1 MPHREASFTDKFLRH
16 HHHHSHHHSHRDKD
30 REGISASSSRRR
42 SRDHAASTSASG
54 SNGVNEESEQL
65 AGGSMDVHVRVHSAE
80 QFWHELELIADI
92 PESPTLAQ
100 LDGTLRMF
108 VTFCAAYHDRY
119 LTSPTE
125 IQHAVELILDSE
137 LFTFHY
143 ERMVGIMMSDAQEN
157 TNPHDLYI
165 LYHIIWYYGHRHPSL
180 FRSHRKWRKLL
191 PTLGEVVGLD
201 CDEQNFVLGLPPI
214 EARLRLPATHLMYE
228 VCRVQKLTPDEL
240 SQFDDSFIDHLF
252 DLVETTRDMQ
262 DERLNYAVIKLI
274 VALNEQ
280 FMVSSLPSRSSTS
293 GPERG
298 GPPTKGE
305 SNGIIGIGI
314 DNQINGDGKSITSP
328 SDIKVFDE
336 PESAISS
343 SFRSH
348 SQPNSASLLSP
359 DMNVSSGSG
368 GHMRNHYRARS
379 GTMAS
384 SAYHHDHSEE
394 AKKNNRVLVVLMRR
408 LGSSKTFGENM
419 IFMLNRAENT
429 PDDLCVQLLI
439 LKILYLLFTTPGTQ
453 EYFFTNDLRV
463 LLDVFIRELVD
474 LPEECEALRHT
485 YLRVLYPLLNHTQ
498 LRSDPYKRPQIKL
511 VLNSLIANNHIKEVN
526 ATTTR
531 LVERCTAEPRKLE
544 RSHSAENVRNAQRQ
558 ESTSS
563 TISLDSIA
571 SALPKSLCS
580 TSIYTSRD
588 PIRQSSLNDVS
599 ASLSMPGR
607 DRPSSSASSYTHP
620 NNSSQEILR
629 SETSTPPLGS
639 AGISPSTPPKGRRKA
654 PAPPKNKASRKL
666 SDASWTSFD
675 SEHTNN
681 EDDGTIT
688 TTSPLSSSGI
698 LVDRGGKGVP
708 PPIIEINH
716 IPIHQESAEGSPRVK
731 NGWITFS
738 A

>member
-1 MPHREASFTDKFLRH
+1 MPHREASFTDKYLRH
-16 HHHHSHHHSHRDKD
+16 HHHHHHSHRDKD
-30 REGISASSSRRR
+30 GHSYRRR
-42 SRDHAASTSASG
+42 SRDRTSSS
-54 SNGVNEESEQL
+54 SNGVIEEPEQIV
-65 AGGSMDVHVRVHSAE
+65 GGSMDVHVRVHSSE
-80 QFWHELELIADI
+80 QFWHELELIVDI

-108 VTFCAAYHDRY
+108 VTFCAAYHDKY
-119 LTSPTE
+119 LSSANE

-143 ERMVGIMMSDAQEN
+143 ERMVGIIMSDAQEN

-165 LYHIIWYYGHRHPSL
+165 LYHMIWYYGHRHPSL

-191 PTLGEVVGLD
+191 PTLGEIVGLD
-201 CDEQNFVLGLPPI
+201 CDEQHFEMGLPPI

-280 FMVSSLPSRSSTS
+280 FMVSSLPSKTSSAS
-293 GPERG
+293 NQAIQSS
-298 GPPTKGE
+298 KGE
-305 SNGIIGIGI
+305 
-314 DNQINGDGKSITSP
+314 T
-328 SDIKVFDE
+328 
-336 PESAISS
+336 
-343 SFRSH
+343 
-348 SQPNSASLLSP
+348 
-359 DMNVSSGSG
+359 
-368 GHMRNHYRARS
+368 
-379 GTMAS
+379 
-384 SAYHHDHSEE
+384 
-394 AKKNNRVLVVLMRR
+394 KKNNRVLVVLMRR

-429 PDDLCVQLLI
+429 PDDLCAQLLI

-474 LPEECEALRHT
+474 LPDECEALRHT

-511 VLNSLIANNHIKEVN
+511 VLSSLIANNHIREVN

-558 ESTSS
+558 ESASS

-571 SALPKSLCS
+571 SALPKSLGS

-588 PIRQSSLNDVS
+588 PVRQSSLNDVS
-599 ASLSMPGR
+599 ASLTMPGR
-607 DRPSSSASSYTHP
+607 DRPSSSASTYSHP
-620 NNSSQEILR
+620 NNSSQEIIR
-629 SETSTPPLGS
+629 SENSTPPPGS
-639 AGISPSTPPKGRRKA
+639 AGFSPTTPPKGRRKA
-654 PAPPKNKASRKL
+654 PAPPKTKPNRKM
-666 SDASWTSFD
+666 SNASWTSFD

-681 EDDGTIT
+681 EEDGTFT
-688 TTSPLSSSGI
+688 ATSPMSSSGI
-698 LVDRGGKGVP
+698 LIDRGGKNVP

-716 IPIHQESAEGSPRVK
+716 IPMQRESTEEAQKPVK

-738 A
+738 T

>member
-1 MPHREASFTDKFLRH
+1 MPHREPTFTDRHLH
-16 HHHHSHHHSHRDKD
+16 HHHHNHHHHHRKD
-30 REGISASSSRRR
+30 AASLSRRR
-42 SRDHAASTSASG
+42 SKDQSSTTPT
-54 SNGVNEESEQL
+54 NGHGTVTEEPEPL
-65 AGGSMDVHVRVHSAE
+65 AGGSMDVHVRVHNSE
-80 QFWHELELIADI
+80 QFWHELELIANI
-92 PESPTLAQ
+92 PDSPTLAQ

-108 VTFCAAYHDRY
+108 VTFCAAYHDKY
-119 LTSPTE
+119 VTSPSD
-125 IQHAVELILDSE
+125 IRHAIELILDSE

-143 ERMVGIMMSDAQEN
+143 ERMVGIIMVDAQEN

-165 LYHIIWYYGHRHPSL
+165 LYHIIFYYGQKHPSL

-191 PTLGEVVGLD
+191 PTLGEVVGLEI
-201 CDEQNFVLGLPPI
+201 DEQNFVLGLPPI

-228 VCRVQKLTPDEL
+228 VCRVQKLTSEEL
-240 SQFDDSFIDHLF
+240 SQFDDTFIDHLF
-252 DLVETTRDMQ
+252 DLVELTRDLQ

-280 FMVSSLPSRSSTS
+280 FMVATLPPKSHPHPTSNST
-293 GPERG
+293 PIDTG
-298 GPPTKGE
+298 GEG
-305 SNGIIGIGI
+305 NGN
-314 DNQINGDGKSITSP
+314 DSV
-328 SDIKVFDE
+328 KVFDE
-336 PESAISS
+336 PKTSN
-343 SFRSH
+343 
-348 SQPNSASLLSP
+348 QLLLSP
-359 DMNVSSGSG
+359 ESISNPTFPNNT
-368 GHMRNHYRARS
+368 RNHHRARS
-379 GTMAS
+379 GTTIS

-429 PDDLCVQLLI
+429 PDDLCMQLLI

-531 LVERCTAEPRKLE
+531 LVERCMSEQRKLE
-544 RSHSAENVRNAQRQ
+544 RSHSAENVRNAVRQ

-563 TISLDSIA
+563 TISLDSLQT
-571 SALPKSLCS
+571 ALPPSCTSKNN

-588 PIRQSSLNDVS
+588 PVRQSSLNDIS
-599 ASLSMPGR
+599 ASLTTTGK
-607 DRPSSSASSYTHP
+607 DRPSSQASTYD
-620 NNSSQEILR
+620 R
-629 SETSTPPLGS
+629 SDAATPPPPG
-639 AGISPSTPPKGRRKA
+639 AGAPSSPGKSGFMRRKPPLPPKHRKFS
-654 PAPPKNKASRKL
+654 N
-666 SDASWTSFD
+666 ASWTSFD
-675 SEHTNN
+675 SDK
-681 EDDGTIT
+681 EDPQGVISS
-688 TTSPLSSSGI
+688 SPLSTSGI
-698 LVDRGGKGVP
+698 LPDKEKNIKIP

-716 IPIHQESAEGSPRVK
+716 VPIQQESADTEKQREREQPVK

>member
-1 MPHREASFTDKFLRH
+1 MPQREPSFTDRH
-16 HHHHSHHHSHRDKD
+16 LHHHHSHHHHHHSHRK
-30 REGISASSSRRR
+30 ESTSRRR
-42 SRDHAASTSASG
+42 SKDQSSITPT
-54 SNGVNEESEQL
+54 NGHGLPVDEPL
-65 AGGSMDVHVRVHSAE
+65 AGGSMDVHVRVHSSE
-80 QFWHELELIADI
+80 QFWHELELIANI
-92 PESPTLAQ
+92 PDSPTLAQ

-108 VTFCAAYHDRY
+108 VAFCAAYHDTY
-119 LTSPTE
+119 LTSPSE
-125 IQHAVELILDSE
+125 IQHAIELILDCE

-143 ERMVGIMMSDAQEN
+143 ERMVGIIMSDAQEN

-165 LYHIIWYYGHRHPSL
+165 LYHIIWYYGQRHPSL

-201 CDEQNFVLGLPPI
+201 IDEQNFVLGLPPI

-228 VCRVQKLTPDEL
+228 VCRVQKLTSEEL
-240 SQFDDSFIDHLF
+240 SQFDDTFIDHLF
-252 DLVETTRDMQ
+252 DLVELTRDLQ

-280 FMVSSLPSRSSTS
+280 FMVATLPSKHHPGSTANSPLDSSSTEDKTVEVS
-293 GPERG
+293 G
-298 GPPTKGE
+298 KD
-305 SNGIIGIGI
+305 SV
-314 DNQINGDGKSITSP
+314 
-328 SDIKVFDE
+328 KVFDE
-336 PESAISS
+336 PKSS
-343 SFRSH
+343 SL
-348 SQPNSASLLSP
+348 LLSP
-359 DMNVSSGSG
+359 ESISTTTFPQNST
-368 GHMRNHYRARS
+368 RNHYRARS
-379 GTMAS
+379 GTTLS
-384 SAYHHDHSEE
+384 SAYQHDHSEE

-419 IFMLNRAENT
+419 IFMLNRAENS
-429 PDDLCVQLLI
+429 PDDLCMQLLI

-526 ATTTR
+526 STTTR
-531 LVERCTAEPRKLE
+531 LVERCMSEQRKLE
-544 RSHSAENVRNAQRQ
+544 RSHSAENVRNPTRQ

-563 TISLDSIA
+563 TLSLDA
-571 SALPKSLCS
+571 LKSALPSQLCGTKN

-588 PIRQSSLNDVS
+588 PVRQSSLNDVS
-599 ASLSMPGR
+599 ASLTATGK
-607 DRPSSSASSYTHP
+607 DRPSSQASTYD
-620 NNSSQEILR
+620 R
-629 SETSTPPLGS
+629 ADTSTPPPPGAPS
-639 AGISPSTPPKGRRKA
+639 SPGNGISSSPGKSGFMRRKA
-654 PAPPKNKASRKL
+654 PLPPKNRKF
-666 SDASWTSFD
+666 SNASWTSFD
-675 SEHTNN
+675 SDK
-681 EDDGTIT
+681 EDSQVISS
-688 TTSPLSSSGI
+688 SPLSTSGI
-698 LVDRGGKGVP
+698 LPDKNGMKIP

-716 IPIHQESAEGSPRVK
+716 MPIQQESANEETKREQPVK

>member
-1 MPHREASFTDKFLRH
+1 MPHREASFTDKYLRH
-16 HHHHSHHHSHRDKD
+16 HHHHHHSHRDKD
-30 REGISASSSRRR
+30 GHSYRRR
-42 SRDHAASTSASG
+42 SRDRTSSS
-54 SNGVNEESEQL
+54 SNGVIEEPEQIV
-65 AGGSMDVHVRVHSAE
+65 GGSMDVHVRVHSSE
-80 QFWHELELIADI
+80 QFWHELELIVDI

-108 VTFCAAYHDRY
+108 VTFCAAYHDKY
-119 LTSPTE
+119 LSSANE

-143 ERMVGIMMSDAQEN
+143 ERMVGIIMSDAQEN

-165 LYHIIWYYGHRHPSL
+165 LYHMIWYYGHRHPSL

-191 PTLGEVVGLD
+191 PTLGEIVGLD
-201 CDEQNFVLGLPPI
+201 CDEQHFEMGLPPI

-280 FMVSSLPSRSSTS
+280 FMVSSLPSKTSSAS
-293 GPERG
+293 NQAIQSS
-298 GPPTKGE
+298 KGE
-305 SNGIIGIGI
+305 SNGIIGIGLEK
-314 DNQINGDGKSITSP
+314 QINGDGKSITSP

-336 PESAISS
+336 PESAISN
-343 SFRSH
+343 SFKSH
-348 SQPNSASLLSP
+348 SQPKSGSLLSP
-359 DMNVSSGSG
+359 DMNNFG
-368 GHMRNHYRARS
+368 GAHVRNHFRARS
-379 GTMAS
+379 GTMS
-384 SAYHHDHSEE
+384 STYHHDHSEE

-429 PDDLCVQLLI
+429 PDDLCAQLLI

-474 LPEECEALRHT
+474 LPDECEALRHT

-511 VLNSLIANNHIKEVN
+511 VLSSLIANNHIREVN

-558 ESTSS
+558 ESASS

-571 SALPKSLCS
+571 SALPKSLGS

-588 PIRQSSLNDVS
+588 PVRQSSLNDVS
-599 ASLSMPGR
+599 ASLTMPGR
-607 DRPSSSASSYTHP
+607 DRPSSSASTYSHP
-620 NNSSQEILR
+620 NNSSQEIIR
-629 SETSTPPLGS
+629 SENSTPPPGS
-639 AGISPSTPPKGRRKA
+639 AGFSPTTPPKGRRKA
-654 PAPPKNKASRKL
+654 PAPPKTKPNRKM
-666 SDASWTSFD
+666 SNASWTSFD

-681 EDDGTIT
+681 EEDGTFT
-688 TTSPLSSSGI
+688 ATSPMSSSGI
-698 LVDRGGKGVP
+698 LIDRGGKNVP

-716 IPIHQESAEGSPRVK
+716 IPMQRESTEEAQKPVK

-738 A
+738 T

>member
-1 MPHREASFTDKFLRH
+1 MPHREASSSSSYSDRHLH
-16 HHHHSHHHSHRDKD
+16 HHHHSHHHHHRHKD
-30 REGISASSSRRR
+30 GSSRRR
-42 SRDHAASTSASG
+42 SSDHAFRTPT
-54 SNGVNEESEQL
+54 NGRAEGLVEEPQML
-65 AGGSMDVHVRVHSAE
+65 AGSSMDVHVRVHNVD
-80 QFWHELELIADI
+80 QFWHELELIANI
-92 PESPTLAQ
+92 PDSPTLAQ
-100 LDGTLRMF
+100 LDGTLRLF
-108 VTFCAAYHDRY
+108 VTFCAAYHDTY
-119 LTSPTE
+119 LTSAAE
-125 IQHAVELILDSE
+125 IQHAVELILESE

-143 ERMVGIMMSDAQEN
+143 ERMVGIIMSDAQEN

-191 PTLGEVVGLD
+191 PTLGEVVGLE

-228 VCRVQKLTPDEL
+228 VCRVQKLTPEEL

-280 FMVSSLPSRSSTS
+280 FMVATLPSKINNNSQH
-293 GPERG
+293 
-298 GPPTKGE
+298 
-305 SNGIIGIGI
+305 SNAAVDNNGTVGLGIEK
-314 DNQINGDGKSITSP
+314 QINGNGKEELNASSIQ
-328 SDIKVFDE
+328 VLDE
-336 PESAISS
+336 PIHTKKEKSGSL
-343 SFRSH
+343 
-348 SQPNSASLLSP
+348 LLSP
-359 DMNVSSGSG
+359 DIINNTSNGSG
-368 GHMRNHYRARS
+368 GQHTRNHYRARS

-429 PDDLCVQLLI
+429 PDDLCMQLLI

-474 LPEECEALRHT
+474 LPDECEALRHT

-511 VLNSLIANNHIKEVN
+511 VLKSLIANNHIKEVN

-544 RSHSAENVRNAQRQ
+544 RSHSAENIRNAQRQ

-563 TISLDSIA
+563 TMSLESVA
-571 SALPKSLCS
+571 LALPKQAV

-588 PIRQSSLNDVS
+588 PVRQSSLNDVS
-599 ASLSMPGR
+599 ASLTMPGR
-607 DRPSSSASSYTHP
+607 DRPSSSASTYSLATA
-620 NNSSQEILR
+620 
-629 SETSTPPLGS
+629 TPPPPS
-639 AGISPSTPPKGRRKA
+639 AGGSPSTPGKGRRKA
-654 PAPPKNKASRKL
+654 PAPPVNRAHRKF
-666 SDASWTSFD
+666 SNASWTSFD
-675 SEHTNN
+675 SGINDEDGNN
-681 EDDGTIT
+681 ISS
-688 TTSPLSSSGI
+688 SPMSTSGI
-698 LVDRGGKGVP
+698 LIEEASKRIP

-716 IPIHQESAEGSPRVK
+716 IPIQQQQQQQESEETHSQSPIIK